1 MTHPAPYPV
10 GTPGTPWG
18 EIEKAAWLARQSLKR
33 SYADEVLAVIDAL
46 HTRFDVEQ
54 YGQLDHHPGRY
65 PLLALRSHAWDDAL
79 PIILVSGG
87 VHGYETSGVHGALQF
102 LDQHAAAYA
111 GKVNLLVTPCVSPWA
126 YEVIH
131 RWNREAIDPNRSFR
145 TDSPAQESAAL
156 MKLVA
161 PWVDRVLV
169 HIDLHETTDS
179 DESEFRPALAARD
192 GVAFEP
198 GEIPDGFY
206 LVDDEDKPKPSPSV
220 PRSTEIWRKP
230 T

>member
-87 VHGYETSGVHGALQF
+87 VHG
-102 LDQHAAAYA
+102 
-111 GKVNLLVTPCVSPWA
+111 
-126 YEVIH
+126 
-131 RWNREAIDPNRSFR
+131 
-145 TDSPAQESAAL
+145 
-156 MKLVA
+156 
-161 PWVDRVLV
+161 
-169 HIDLHETTDS
+169 
-179 DESEFRPALAARD
+179 
-192 GVAFEP
+192 
-198 GEIPDGFY
+198 
-206 LVDDEDKPKPSPSV
+206 
-220 PRSTEIWRKP
+220 
-230 T
+230 